1 MMVGIMGV
9 NLSAV
14 DLNLFL
20 VLHAVLKS
28 GSATRAAKELHVT
41 QSAVSNALARLR
53 DVLGDPLVVRSG
65 RGLVPTPRCE
75 ALRPFLATAV
85 GQLQAALDGSQ
96 AFDPETCTRAFTV
109 AGADHHGL
117 ADVPALMALFSRRMP
132 GAFLR
137 VVSIDYLVE
146 RDGLASGEVDV
157 ALGPPQAA
165 GPGCLTEPLYTDDA
179 VLLVRRDHP
188 RVRGRTMSKAHYN
201 TAKHIDL
208 LLAEG
213 RPGIGHQQHAR
224 LLKDHGLTREVGLA
238 VPHFFA
244 AAMAA
249 ARTDL
254 VAGVPRRVAR
264 SFSEMLRLR
273 AVEMPFAFPPM
284 VTAMVWHTRTDAD
297 PGARYFRSLVTEAL
311 REPVSRAR
319 KSLRE

>member
-1 MMVGIMGV
+1 MMTRITGV
-9 NLSAV
+9 NLSAI

-28 GSATRAAKELHVT
+28 GSATGAAKELHVT

-75 ALRPFLATAV
+75 ALRPLLANAV
-85 GQLQAALDGSQ
+85 GHLQAALDGSHD
-96 AFDPETCTRAFTV
+96 FDPATSTRAFTV

-117 ADVPALMALFSRRMP
+117 SDVPALVERVSRRMP
-132 GAFLR
+132 GASLR

-157 ALGPPQAA
+157 ALGPPEAA
-165 GPGCLTEPLYTDDA
+165 GPGCITEPLYSDDA

-188 RVRGRTMSKAHYN
+188 RIRGRTMTKAQYN
-201 TAKHIDL
+201 TSKHIDL
-208 LLAEG
+208 LLAQG
-213 RPGIGHQQHAR
+213 RPGVGHHQHAR

-264 SFSEMLRLR
+264 SFCEMLALR
-273 AVEMPFAFPPM
+273 AVELPFAFPPM
-284 VTAMVWHTRTDAD
+284 TTALMWHTRTDAD
-297 PGARYFRSLVTEAL
+297 LGARYFRSLVTEAL
-311 REPVSRAR
+311 RAR
-319 KSLRE
+319 KPLKG